1 MEIDGNLNHD
11 GTQIGFFGIAPA
23 AQQSTNSSS
32 LNPTPFDPAGSQID
46 PATAAAID
54 TNLNELQTAQQAI
67 LDLLKIQ
74 DALKANEATFHPEN
88 LQTMSKKELKEQL
101 EKDLYMRLQIMQL
114 VDVVKTDIE
123 VIEEHVDEMEM
134 ELEKHKATHGHG
146 H

>member
-1 MEIDGNLNHD
+1 MSHASTTSQFVQRLKAKMAGNK
-11 GTQIGFFGIAPA
+11 
-23 AQQSTNSSS
+23 
-32 LNPTPFDPAGSQID
+32 
-46 PATAAAID
+46 
-54 TNLNELQTAQQAI
+54 QAI

-134 ELEKHKATHGHG
+134 ELQKHKATHGHG

>member
-1 MEIDGNLNHD
+1 MKIFKL
-11 GTQIGFFGIAPA
+11 TFLIAFWLTFENKA
-23 AQQSTNSSS
+23 S
-32 LNPTPFDPAGSQID
+32 LIS
-46 PATAAAID
+46 
-54 TNLNELQTAQQAI
+54 
-67 LDLLKIQ
+67 
-74 DALKANEATFHPEN
+74 LKANEATFHPEN

-134 ELEKHKATHGHG
+134 ELQKHKATHGHG